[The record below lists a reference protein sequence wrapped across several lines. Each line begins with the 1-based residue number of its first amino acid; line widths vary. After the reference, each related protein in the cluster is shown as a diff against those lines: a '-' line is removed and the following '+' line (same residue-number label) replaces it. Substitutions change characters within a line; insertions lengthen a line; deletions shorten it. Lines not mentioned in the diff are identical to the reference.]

1 MHGTIVAFQRNMY
14 NAVQEINMASTLMKL
29 YFVHLHLRVKL
40 GGAGN
45 TDVMVLS

>member
-14 NAVQEINMASTLMKL
+14 NAVQEINM
-29 YFVHLHLRVKL
+29 